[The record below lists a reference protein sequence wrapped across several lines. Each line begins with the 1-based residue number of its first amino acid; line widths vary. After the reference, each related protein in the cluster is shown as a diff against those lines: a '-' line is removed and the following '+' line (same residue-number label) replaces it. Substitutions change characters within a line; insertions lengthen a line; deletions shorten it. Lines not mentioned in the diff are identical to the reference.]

1 MNMMK
6 KKLIFTILTL
16 LGCFLTGVAADTAE
30 ETARQF
36 LSRKFGAVP
45 ETAVVERTSLV
56 GSKLVRASSR
66 SGESDFYAYSGLMR
80 GRDCFVLMANT
91 ANGLKVVGYGDD
103 ASFSFDEIPDA
114 MREVLAQMKAAA
126 ERGTNSWDG
135 EPCTPVAPL
144 LTTKWGQGVP
154 FNDACPTYNGGR
166 LYTGCTPTAMAQI
179 LRYHHSPNPG
189 LDKIEYVDEGV
200 SGKEISVDFT
210 KINYDWTKMI
220 DVYEEGKYTSAQA
233 EQVARL
239 MADCG
244 AACKA
249 EYGFSGTSSPMAYVA
264 LNRYYNFNCEFW
276 YRDWHSTDVWM
287 KRVQEEL
294 LARRPILYG
303 ASTGSS
309 AHTFVVDGIDADN
322 NVHINWGWSGK
333 ADGYYDLTY
342 CHPSTE
348 DDGYDGA
355 HTMLVGISPRQ
366 EGDAPYEE
374 TPVCVGYTGSY
385 CGVNTCYLDADGVT
399 ANTYGPMEYYLGFC
413 LVAGGKVKYQ
423 PAADDMPDVSRMC
436 FPGYMSPGTYQ
447 KAVFE
452 GNVADG
458 DYELRLMWRK
468 SADEPWR
475 LMSMNEEGVA
485 KVKYKDGKSSYTN
498 PDKGVQGIDL
508 LGIEPASD
516 LIGKTDMWLRLTARR
531 NVDGIYDWGGGDN
544 RFQFSVNFVSV
555 DDGKVYE
562 GRTLYFNSPYADV
575 IETKTFSMTPT
586 NPDNGFRMPSGT
598 YKVVPSE
605 GVTCA
610 KDLFITLKPEVDYP
624 ILTASQ
630 TARTRTSGR
639 IWVEQHEQIRMYSEV
654 WVANNRDGKVSANL
668 YACPTDGGREVFL
681 ATVRDVQLVFKPN
694 APTGASIDWN
704 QDFNY
709 YPLEGGY
716 VFKVRQLTPDGERE
730 MLNPFV
736 REYEYKIIPNAEMP
750 KIVMMPETE
759 RMSPL
764 YVAGQ
769 PQTVEVALR
778 NESQTDLSG
787 TVFATFI
794 ERSKGISFEVVS
806 REISLPAGGQA
817 SAAFDVQFPESGNY
831 DVYFRCFYN
840 RTMVLDTDGG
850 QAVKS
855 LAVGEAGIGG
865 PSASTLRLYPNPAAD
880 EAAVD
885 GLAEGSLVAVYSLE
899 GVKVAEVVAV
909 GTSATLDL
917 RALPAGVYLVHA
929 SGKVLKL
936 AKQ

>member
-1 MNMMK
+1 MKFLMNMMR

-16 LGCFLTGVAADTAE
+16 LGGFLAGVAADMAE

-45 ETAVVERTSLV
+45 EAAVVERTNLA

-66 SGESDFYAYSGLMR
+66 SGESDFCAYRGLMR

-126 ERGTNSWDG
+126 ECGANSWDG

-144 LTTKWGQGVP
+144 LTTKWGQGAP
-154 FNDACPTYNGGR
+154 FNGACPTYNGER
-166 LYTGCTPTAMAQI
+166 LYTGCTATAMAQI

-210 KINYDWTKMI
+210 KISYDWTKMI
-220 DVYEEGKYTSAQA
+220 DTYEEGKYTSAQA

-244 AACKA
+244 AACMA
-249 EYGFSGTSSPMAYVA
+249 EYGYSGTSAPIAYVA
-264 LNRYYNFNCEFW
+264 LNRYYNFNCELW

-294 LARRPILYG
+294 LARRPIFYG
-303 ASTGSS
+303 ASSGSS
-309 AHTFVVDGIDADN
+309 AHAFVVDGIDADN

-348 DDGYDGA
+348 DDGYGGNHA
-355 HTMLVGISPRQ
+355 MLVGISPRQ

-374 TPVCVGYTGSY
+374 MPVCTGFTCRA
-385 CGVNTCYLDADGVT
+385 CGVNYCYLNAEGMT
-399 ANTYGPMEYYLGFC
+399 TNTYGPMEYYYGFC
-413 LVAGGKVKYQ
+413 LVAGGKIKYRQ
-423 PAADDMPDVSRMC
+423 EEPLSSKTC
-436 FPGYMSPGTYQ
+436 FPGYGSPNTDLFKGD
-447 KAVFE
+447 
-452 GNVADG
+452 VADG
-458 DYELRLMWRK
+458 DYELRMMWRK
-468 SADEPWR
+468 STGESWR
-475 LMSMNEEGVA
+475 LMPMNEEGVT
-485 KVKYKDGKSSYTN
+485 KVRYKDGKATYTY
-498 PDKGVQGIDL
+498 PLKSHAESIDL

-531 NVDGIYDWGGGDN
+531 NVDGIYYWGGDN

-586 NPDNGFRMPSGT
+586 NPDNGFRMPAGT

-630 TARTRTSGR
+630 TARTRTSGT
-639 IWVEQHEQIRMYSEV
+639 IWIGQYERIRMYSEV

-716 VFKVRQLTPDGERE
+716 VFKVRQLTSDGERE

-736 REYEYKIIPNAEMP
+736 WEYEYKIIPNAEMP
-750 KIVMMPETE
+750 KIVMVTETA

-778 NESQTDLSG
+778 NESQTNLSG

-794 ERSKGISFEVVS
+794 ERSKGISFEAVS
-806 REISLPAGGQA
+806 REVSLPAGGQA
-817 SAAFDVQFPESGNY
+817 SAVFDVQFPESGNY
-831 DVYFRCFYN
+831 DVYFRCFDS
-840 RTMVLDTDGG
+840 RAMVLDTDGG

-855 LAVGEAGIGG
+855 LAVGESGIGG
-865 PSASTLRLYPNPAAD
+865 PSAATLRLYPNPAAD

-885 GLAEGSLVAVYSLE
+885 GLADGDRVVVWSLE
-899 GVKVAEVVAV
+899 GVKVAEAVAV
-909 GTSATLDL
+909 GTRATLDL

-936 AKQ
+936 VKR